1 MNKEQFLNE
10 LKKGLSGIPKED
22 LDERVNFYSEMIDDR
37 IEEGMSE
44 EEAVSAIGDVKTI
57 VSQIMAET
65 PITTIVKERVNKEKE
80 KKKGGISVATLII
93 IVLTFPLW
101 LPIVATIF
109 GLAIA
114 LFAVVWSLVVA
125 FYAVTI
131 GLIVAGAASIVWV
144 LGLLFYGNLSGA
156 GLGLGAGLFCL
167 GLGVLMVYG
176 CVACTKGAILLTVK
190 ALVGIKKAL
199 VGKER
204 E

>member
-10 LKKGLSGIPKED
+10 LKKGLSGIPRED

-44 EEAVSAIGDVKTI
+44 EEAVSAIGDVNQI

-65 PITTIVKERVNKEKE
+65 PITTIVKERVNK
-80 KKKGGISVATLII
+80 KKGGISVTTLII

-101 LPIVATIF
+101 LPFAAVIF
-109 GLAIA
+109 GLGIA

-144 LGLLFYGNLSGA
+144 LGMLLCGNFAGA
-156 GLGLGAGLFCL
+156 GLGIGAGLFCL

-176 CVACTKGAILLTVK
+176 CVGFTKGAILLTVK
-190 ALVGIKKAL
+190 GLVGIKKAL

>member
-144 LGLLFYGNLSGA
+144 LGMLFYGNLAGA

-176 CVACTKGAILLTVK
+176 CVAFTKGAILLTVK